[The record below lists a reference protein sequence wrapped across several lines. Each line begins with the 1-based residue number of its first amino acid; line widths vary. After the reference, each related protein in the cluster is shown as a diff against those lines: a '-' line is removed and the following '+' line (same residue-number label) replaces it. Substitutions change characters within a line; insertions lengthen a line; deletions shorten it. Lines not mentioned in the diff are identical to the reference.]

1 MGSYKLSTEATKD
14 ITGIYIFSIRNFG
27 FNQAKKYV
35 TELEAFFIELSE
47 KEELARDASL
57 FAYNLKLYDF
67 KSHVIFYLREEKDTI
82 LVVSVLGKYM
92 TEFATQ
98 T

>member
-47 KEELARDASL
+47 KEELA
-57 FAYNLKLYDF
+57 
-67 KSHVIFYLREEKDTI
+67 
-82 LVVSVLGKYM
+82 
-92 TEFATQ
+92 
-98 T
+98 